1 MENLIASIG
10 YGPEGTKLDA
20 VLSSNDSVANGITNA
35 LVSVGYN
42 ADNFP
47 ILTGQDCD
55 KPSVKNMRRGIQT
68 MSIFKDTRILAD
80 QVVRMVNA
88 IVEKKD
94 VPVNDTI
101 TYNNGTGVIP
111 SYLCTPIVV
120 TKDNLKEVLIESGY
134 YTEKEVK

>member
-1 MENLIASIG
+1 
-10 YGPEGTKLDA
+10 
-20 VLSSNDSVANGITNA
+20 
-35 LVSVGYN
+35 
-42 ADNFP
+42 
-47 ILTGQDCD
+47 
-55 KPSVKNMRRGIQT
+55 MRRGIQT